1 MTFDD
6 VCIRMIVKGALASV
20 VLPVEAPGDFLLI
33 VSLLKAVF
41 MLMNKLM
48 CLGFC
53 LHFKGMFYPKSN
65 VCSSVSPLSVH
76 SVLQVFIVSFDF
88 KRMV

>member
-1 MTFDD
+1 MNY
-6 VCIRMIVKGALASV
+6 CGRALASV
-20 VLPVEAPGDFLLI
+20 VMAVLPVEAPGDFLLI
-33 VSLLKAVF
+33 VSILKAVF
-41 MLMNKLM
+41 MLMNKSM

-76 SVLQVFIVSFDF
+76 SVLQVFVVSFIV